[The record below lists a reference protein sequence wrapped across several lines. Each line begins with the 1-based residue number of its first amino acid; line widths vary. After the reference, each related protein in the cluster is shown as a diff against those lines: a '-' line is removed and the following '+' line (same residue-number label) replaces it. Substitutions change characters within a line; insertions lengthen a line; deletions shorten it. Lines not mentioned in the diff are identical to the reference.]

1 MIRRPPR
8 STRPDTL
15 FPYTTLFRSLLF
27 IPSQKPFDL
36 FPPDRQPGVRLYV
49 KRVFITEDCA
59 ELLPPYLRFLPGIVD
74 PDDLPLDVIRDLLQN
89 NPPLAKFRSALRTT
103 VLGHHHT
110 QARPAPEATEPFR

>member
-36 FPPDRQPGVRLYV
+36 FHPDRKPGVRLYV

-59 ELLPPYLRFLPGIVD
+59 ELLPPYLRFLRGIVD
-74 PDDLPLDVIRDLLQN
+74 TEDLPLNVSRELLQN
-89 NPPLAKFRSALRTT
+89 NPRLADRKSTRLNSS
-103 VLGHHHT
+103 H
-110 QARPAPEATEPFR
+110 